1 MTYSLLLG
9 IGIRGVASSATFIGG
24 RKAVR
29 RVGAA
34 GAVKAVG
41 EVRAVEA
48 AGEVEAVDI
57 IAWREVGWFVV
68 VEGERW

>member
-1 MTYSLLLG
+1 MILG
-9 IGIRGVASSATFIGG
+9 IGIRGEESSTTLIRG

-29 RVGAA
+29 RVGAV

-48 AGEVEAVDI
+48 VGEVEAVDS

-68 VEGERW
+68 VESG